1 MAPLTSPALT
11 VQQTHT
17 LNSVLLSLTSEQNV
31 SLFTE
36 MMEQQKAQR
45 SSLIISIRVSIT
57 PNLHLIHVSHSSPLF
72 FTLPLLD
79 LCLCLSFLFAECPA
93 QLASAFSLFAEGIV
107 PCMSSVAIRKKG
119 LDERCFSGPRPPHLW
134 METIELLFRSRW
146 PHTYTPTARK
156 LPSVPQL

>member
-17 LNSVLLSLTSEQNV
+17 LNSVSLSLSSKQKV

-36 MMEQQKAQR
+36 MMEQQKTQR
-45 SSLIISIRVSIT
+45 SSLIISIRV
-57 PNLHLIHVSHSSPLF
+57 PIHPTSALSVSHSSPLF

-93 QLASAFSLFAEGIV
+93 QLASTFSLFAEGIV

-134 METIELLFRSRW
+134 METIELLFRTRW

-156 LPSVPQL
+156 LPSVLQL